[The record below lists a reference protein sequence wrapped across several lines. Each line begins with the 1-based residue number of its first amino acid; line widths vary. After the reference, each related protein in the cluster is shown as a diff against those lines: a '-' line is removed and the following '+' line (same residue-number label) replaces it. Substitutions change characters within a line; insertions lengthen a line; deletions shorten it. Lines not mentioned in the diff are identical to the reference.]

1 MQSICY
7 KDVPIAQQDAYF
19 EYIAQ
24 TVMNQ
29 AFGNMNTQKMLAM
42 ANSIG
47 DLIEQRHFY
56 AYTTHADETKYFQES
71 GISGKE
77 STSQV
82 GIYLNEQNPSK
93 LGWYIDRKA
102 TVTKSATNKDGSRS
116 YHVKYTLTNTL
127 TDSEIASANTYIL
140 GGVQK
145 GVENKPVAESG
156 TSVQRMLFYAPA
168 GGTIGTITATGDV
181 RDQRKATMDG
191 KHLTTNVAYIAP
203 GKRVTFEFD
212 VTTSPKATAKLTID
226 QTPSGK
232 LRNEVDYQY

>member
-77 STSQV
+77 STPQV
-82 GIYLNEQNPSK
+82 GLYLNEQNPSK
-93 LGWYIDRKA
+93 MGWYIK
-102 TVTKSATNKDGSRS
+102 
-116 YHVKYTLTNTL
+116 
-127 TDSEIASANTYIL
+127 
-140 GGVQK
+140 
-145 GVENKPVAESG
+145 
-156 TSVQRMLFYAPA
+156 
-168 GGTIGTITATGDV
+168 
-181 RDQRKATMDG
+181 RKATMDG